1 MSRRNRVCFL
11 SFLCWCLVG
20 GPSLAQ
26 EPQEPAIQVD
36 WVQGPSS
43 SPLGSVARV
52 EVPEG
57 YVFAGS
63 EDTRELMEMMEN
75 PLSGNEVGFLAPEER
90 DWFIVF
96 EFDGVGYVS
105 DDEKEALDADAILE
119 SLREGNDAA
128 NEIRRK
134 NGWGTIDIIGWHQP
148 PHYNEQTHNLEWAT
162 LARAESGETVI
173 NHNTRLLGRG
183 GVMSATL
190 VADPERIAEVL
201 PVSSS
206 LLARYEFLPGSRYS
220 EFRAGDKIAEY
231 GLTAL
236 ITGGAAAVALKSGL
250 LQKFGKFI
258 VFAVVAL
265 VASLRRFIA
274 ALFGRQAPE

>member
-1 MSRRNRVCFL
+1 MSKRIRICFL
-11 SFLCWCLVG
+11 ISVCGSLIG
-20 GPSLAQ
+20 GLSLAQ
-26 EPQEPAIQVD
+26 ESQESALEVD

-43 SPLGSVARV
+43 SQLGSVARID
-52 EVPEG
+52 VPEG
-57 YVFAGS
+57 YVFAGG
-63 EDTRELMEMMEN
+63 EDTQELMEMMEN

-90 DWFIVF
+90 HWFIVF
-96 EFDGVGYVS
+96 EFEGIGYVE
-105 DDEKEALDADAILE
+105 DDEKETLDADGILD
-119 SLREGNDAA
+119 SLRKGNDAA

-134 NGWGTIDIIGWHQP
+134 NGWGTMEIVGWQQP

-162 LARAESGETVI
+162 LARTESGETVI
-173 NHNTRLLGRG
+173 NHNTRLLGRD

-190 VADPERIAEVL
+190 VSDPGLIAEVL

-220 EFRAGDKIAEY
+220 EFKAGDKIAEY

-236 ITGGAAAVALKSGL
+236 ITGGAAAVAIKSGL

-258 VFAVVAL
+258 VLAVVAL
-265 VASLRRFIA
+265 AASLRKVIA